1 MLYQK
6 QERIWTS
13 TEIIVSLPIRLC
25 ESILGDISSPTPG
38 GVMIFMNSFIYP
50 FSNKREKSTFKL
62 YEGEK
67 TPCLLNK
74 LVCDKYFLSVLSSV
88 LQQLLTRGAC
98 EL

>member
-1 MLYQK
+1 MFYQK

-50 FSNKREKSTFKL
+50 FSNKSEKSTFKL
-62 YEGEK
+62 YDGEK
-67 TPCLLNK
+67 HP
-74 LVCDKYFLSVLSSV
+74 VS
-88 LQQLLTRGAC
+88 
-98 EL
+98 

>member
-50 FSNKREKSTFKL
+50 FSNKREN
-62 YEGEK
+62 
-67 TPCLLNK
+67 PLLSCMSGKNT
-74 LVCDKYFLSVLSSV
+74 LSLK
-88 LQQLLTRGAC
+88 
-98 EL
+98 

>member
-38 GVMIFMNSFIYP
+38 VVMIFMNSFIYP

-67 TPCLLNK
+67 QP
-74 LVCDKYFLSVLSSV
+74 VS
-88 LQQLLTRGAC
+88 
-98 EL
+98 

>member
-13 TEIIVSLPIRLC
+13 TETIVSLPIRLC

-38 GVMIFMNSFIYP
+38 GVMIFIYP

-67 TPCLLNK
+67 HP
-74 LVCDKYFLSVLSSV
+74 VS
-88 LQQLLTRGAC
+88 
-98 EL
+98 

>member
-1 MLYQK
+1 MKNKREFGPL
-6 QERIWTS
+6 
-13 TEIIVSLPIRLC
+13 EIIVSLPIRLC

-67 TPCLLNK
+67 HP
-74 LVCDKYFLSVLSSV
+74 VS
-88 LQQLLTRGAC
+88 
-98 EL
+98 

>member
-38 GVMIFMNSFIYP
+38 GVMIFMNSFIYL
-50 FSNKREKSTFKL
+50 FSNKREKNPL
-62 YEGEK
+62 
-67 TPCLLNK
+67 
-74 LVCDKYFLSVLSSV
+74 LSSM
-88 LQQLLTRGAC
+88 RGKNT
-98 EL
+98 LSLK